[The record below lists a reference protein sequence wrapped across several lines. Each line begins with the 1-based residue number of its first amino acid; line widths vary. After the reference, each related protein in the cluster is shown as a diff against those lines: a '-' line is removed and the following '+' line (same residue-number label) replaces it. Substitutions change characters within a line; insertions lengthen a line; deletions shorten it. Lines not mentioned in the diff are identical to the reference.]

1 MLKSSTN
8 KMISFCKSRGKQ
20 SCDMARKKC
29 ALVACVRVCAQ
40 NISREEWFSVPS
52 RTGHPPAYQ
61 QKYCPSLQIKDV
73 GLIVKIMLSVHL
85 PINENVIHLPAYQ
98 QKNVGLHFKINVT
111 ALPTY
116 QQKYCPSRGKSKDV
130 GLHFKI
136 IVCVSLKNV
145 IRPPTYQPTKK
156 SKDVGLHFKINVCV
170 SLKNVIRLPTY
181 QQKNVM
187 LGYISK

>member
-52 RTGHPPAYQ
+52 RT
-61 QKYCPSLQIKDV
+61 
-73 GLIVKIMLSVHL
+73 VHL
-85 PINENVIHLPAYQ
+85 PTN
-98 QKNVGLHFKINVT
+98 K
-111 ALPTY
+111 
-116 QQKYCPSRGKSKDV
+116 KYCPSRGKSKDV

-145 IRPPTYQPTKK
+145 IRPYQQ
-156 SKDVGLHFKINVCV
+156 
-170 SLKNVIRLPTY
+170 KNVIRHQQKMLSVPPTY
-181 QQKNVM
+181 QQKSVQPTN
-187 LGYISK
+187 KKCWATFQNNCWCF

>member
-52 RTGHPPAYQ
+52 RTVHPPA
-61 QKYCPSLQIKDV
+61 
-73 GLIVKIMLSVHL
+73 H
-85 PINENVIHLPAYQ
+85 
-98 QKNVGLHFKINVT
+98 
-111 ALPTY
+111 

-145 IRPPTYQPTKK
+145 IRPPTYQQKMLSNLPTNKK
-156 SKDVGLHFKINVCV
+156 NCYVTFQNNCLCFFKKMLSVCLPTNKKKNVGLPK
-170 SLKNVIRLPTY
+170 
-181 QQKNVM
+181 
-187 LGYISK
+187 

>member
-20 SCDMARKKC
+20 SCDMVRKKC

-52 RTGHPPAYQ
+52 RTGHPPAHQ
-61 QKYCPSLQIKDV
+61 R
-73 GLIVKIMLSVHL
+73 
-85 PINENVIHLPAYQ
+85 
-98 QKNVGLHFKINVT
+98 
-111 ALPTY
+111 
-116 QQKYCPSRGKSKDV
+116 KYCPSRGKSKDV

-145 IRPPTYQPTKK
+145 IRPPTNENVIRPPNCI
-156 SKDVGLHFKINVCV
+156 SKCYPSAYLHFKMLSVY
-170 SLKNVIRLPTY
+170 LPTNKKCR
-181 QQKNVM
+181 QSPPTC
-187 LGYISK
+187 ISKCV

>member
-29 ALVACVRVCAQ
+29 ALVACVRVCVQ

-52 RTGHPPAYQ
+52 RTVHPPAHQ
-61 QKYCPSLQIKDV
+61 QKCY
-73 GLIVKIMLSVHL
+73 
-85 PINENVIHLPAYQ
+85 
-98 QKNVGLHFKINVT
+98 
-111 ALPTY
+111 
-116 QQKYCPSRGKSKDV
+116 PSRGKSKDV

-145 IRPPTYQPTKK
+145 IRPAYLPTKNVDSHHPPSYQQK
-156 SKDVGLHFKINVCV
+156 NVDQSHVYLHFKMLSVCLPTITKRKMLSVGLHFKNNCLHFFKKCYP
-170 SLKNVIRLPTY
+170 STCLP
-181 QQKNVM
+181 
-187 LGYISK
+187 